1 MIRNRFSR
9 RKPATASNVL
19 SSTLKALRLDK
30 KAEEY
35 SAFPYWKEIV
45 GEEMAAV
52 AIPEKIIRG
61 KILVIRVADA
71 VYAHELSMQ
80 KNQLLDKLHC
90 LKKGALFED
99 IRFVSGSPQQLTKKR
114 SLDKVMTQSKIIK

>member
-9 RKPATASNVL
+9 RKPATAANVL

-35 SAFPYWKEIV
+35 SAFPYWKEVV
-45 GEEMAAV
+45 GEDIARVAV
-52 AIPEKIIRG
+52 PEKIIRG

-71 VYAHELSMQ
+71 VYAQELSLQ

-99 IRFVSGSPQQLTKKR
+99 IRFVSGSPKQVINR
-114 SLDKVMTQSKIIK
+114 